1 MSPFVP
7 PRKLGVGFT
16 YQQGLHR
23 AIEASRDWI
32 DFFEV
37 SPDLFCHERISEGER
52 FLDYHPTWLAE
63 ALRWTADRP
72 VVIHGLSLSIGSASG
87 WDENYLRILD
97 RWRAQRPFVWHS
109 EHLGFML
116 ATYPD
121 GRPMHTGV
129 PLPLPFT
136 EEALDLIVPRASA
149 LCERYGVP
157 FLLENLT
164 YYLPGLP
171 ADSGRDEVAFLNDL
185 AERSGCGLLLDLY
198 NLHCNAVNFGFD
210 PLEALSRL
218 RLDRVVEIHLAGGA
232 SHDGFVLDVHSDVV
246 PEPVWEL
253 LEWVAPRTPNLAG
266 IVYELL
272 EQALPIVGVAGVC
285 HQLERVRHVWEKYGA
300 TESRGGVHAA
310 A

>member
-1 MSPFVP
+1 VLELVP

-16 YQQGLHR
+16 YQQGLHSTI
-23 AIEASRDWI
+23 AACQELI

-37 SPDLFCHERISEGER
+37 SPDLLCHERVSDGQR

-63 ALRWTADRP
+63 ALRWTAERP
-72 VVIHGLSLSIGSASG
+72 IVVHGLSLSIGSAAG

-97 RWRAQRPFVWHS
+97 LLHAQRPFVWHS

-116 ATYPD
+116 TTD
-121 GRPMHTGV
+121 VNGRPMHTGV

-136 EEALDLIVPRASA
+136 EEALDLIVPRARR

-171 ADSGRDEVAFLNDL
+171 ADEGRDEVAFLNDL
-185 AERSGCGLLLDLY
+185 VERSGCGLLLDLY
-198 NLHCNAVNFGFD
+198 NFHCNAVNFGFD
-210 PLEALSRL
+210 PIAALSRL
-218 RLDRVVEIHLAGGA
+218 RLDRVVQIHLAGGTT
-232 SHDGFVLDVHSDVV
+232 HDGFLLDVHSDVV

-253 LEWVAPRTPNLAG
+253 LEWVAPRAPHLAG

-272 EQALPIVGVAGVC
+272 EQALPIVGVEGVYR
-285 HQLERVRHVWEKYGA
+285 QLERARHIWAKYCLTGSSGA
-300 TESRGGVHAA
+300 VYVVA
-310 A
+310 